1 MPRWVLQAVMK
12 NLTIWIESEHN
23 PVFLDRYLDY
33 YLTLSRQARACR
45 GHSKSRAPCKREPG
59 FLVAENAVLSE
70 FAPYPWR
77 TGRRPKR
84 RRAGLSR

>member
-45 GHSKSRAPCKREPG
+45 
-59 FLVAENAVLSE
+59 
-70 FAPYPWR
+70 
-77 TGRRPKR
+77 
-84 RRAGLSR
+84 